1 MSYYRNAAGNVAK
14 VLLTAGRVVV
24 MVGYK
29 TLFFTDS
36 DSARLFLGSRGYY

>member
-1 MSYYRNAAGNVAK
+1 MSYYRDAAGNVAK

-29 TLFFTDS
+29 TMFFRDS
-36 DSARLFLGSRGYY
+36 EQARLFLGSRGYF